1 MASIEREVEKGLLN
15 AVSGITGVNPYTSE
29 RSASRALPS
38 LVAQAQ
44 IGSELLGPFTGVFSV
59 PATLTYTAR
68 ADSTSRAAFDSKFQS
83 IMGQLY
89 RDPDLASYMTNVT
102 SVSVYV
108 AKVTSESPQVIARNR
123 TWAKTITLD
132 INATAKK

>member
-15 AVSGITGVNPYTSE
+15 AVSGVTGVNAYTSE
-29 RSASRALPS
+29 RSTSRLLPS

-44 IGSELLGPFTGVFSV
+44 IGTELLGPFTGLFSV

-68 ADSTSRAAFDSKFQS
+68 ADSISRTAFDAKFQS
-83 IMGQLY
+83 IVAELY
-89 RDPDLASYMTNVT
+89 RSPDLPSYMTNVT
-102 SVSVYV
+102 SVTIYQ
-108 AKVTSESPQVIARNR
+108 AKMTSESPQIIARNR
-123 TWAKTITLD
+123 TWAKSISLD

>member
-15 AVSGITGVNPYTSE
+15 AVSGISSVNPYTSE
-29 RSASRALPS
+29 RDNPRLLPS
-38 LVAQAQ
+38 LVAQAG
-44 IGSELLGPFTGVFSV
+44 IASELLGPFTGVFNV

-68 ADSTSRAAFDSKFQS
+68 ADGNTRAAFDLKFQS
-83 IMGQLY
+83 IMAQLY

-102 SVSVYV
+102 SVTIYV
-108 AKVTSESPQVIARNR
+108 AKITGESPQIIARNR

-132 INATAKK
+132 INASAQK